1 MKISVFWFRRDLRLD
16 DNTAL
21 RHALNSGLPVLPVFI
36 FDDNII
42 EELSPND
49 ARINFIYD
57 NLHFINKELNAHG
70 SAVLILKGDPVKV
83 WEKLIAEYDIG
94 GVFLNRDYEPYALF
108 RDGKIRTLLKQS
120 NINLHDFKDQVIF
133 ERDEI
138 VKEDGKPYTVFTPY
152 KKRWLANFATS
163 SVASPDTAVYK
174 TFMPLNVPFPGL
186 SDLGFV
192 KSKIKVKDFDLSVA
206 NHYAGT
212 RDLPGQDATSY
223 LGPHL
228 RFGTISIRR
237 VIGQLKPHH
246 EVFLSELVWRE
257 FFMQIL
263 YHFPEVVDRNFHT
276 KYDGIAWRNNEIE
289 FDKWCMGE
297 TGYPLVDAGICQL
310 NETGYM
316 HNRVRMVVASFL
328 CKHLLIDWRW
338 GEAWFAERLLDYELS
353 SNNGNWQWAA
363 GTGCDAAPYFR
374 IFNPAEQQRKFDRD
388 LVYIKRWIPNYHP
401 GNYSPPVVE
410 HKFARERALETYKKG
425 ISNI

>member
-94 GVFLNRDYEPYALF
+94 GVFLNRDYEPYALL

-120 NINLHDFKDQVIF
+120 NINLHDFKDHVIF

-163 SVASPDTAVYK
+163 SVASP
-174 TFMPLNVPFPGL
+174 
-186 SDLGFV
+186 
-192 KSKIKVKDFDLSVA
+192 
-206 NHYAGT
+206 
-212 RDLPGQDATSY
+212 
-223 LGPHL
+223 
-228 RFGTISIRR
+228 
-237 VIGQLKPHH
+237 
-246 EVFLSELVWRE
+246 
-257 FFMQIL
+257 
-263 YHFPEVVDRNFHT
+263 
-276 KYDGIAWRNNEIE
+276 
-289 FDKWCMGE
+289 
-297 TGYPLVDAGICQL
+297 
-310 NETGYM
+310 
-316 HNRVRMVVASFL
+316 
-328 CKHLLIDWRW
+328 
-338 GEAWFAERLLDYELS
+338 
-353 SNNGNWQWAA
+353 
-363 GTGCDAAPYFR
+363 
-374 IFNPAEQQRKFDRD
+374 
-388 LVYIKRWIPNYHP
+388 
-401 GNYSPPVVE
+401 
-410 HKFARERALETYKKG
+410 
-425 ISNI
+425 